1 MKCSNCVLGDL
12 QFVIRGELRFKTD
25 TKGRPSGTADVHT
38 TQGQSWLIC
47 DTCHAVFGVGGW
59 REDGS
64 GEVIL
69 VEVESPVEGT
79 GIELERKSPPP
90 GVD

>member
-25 TKGRPSGTADVHT
+25 AQGRPSGTADVHT
-38 TQGQSWLIC
+38 NPEQSWLIC
-47 DTCHAVFGVGGW
+47 DTCHAAFGVEGW
-59 REDGS
+59 RKD

-69 VEVESPVEGT
+69 VEADSSVEDSR
-79 GIELERKSPPP
+79 IELERESPPP